1 MGKKNKLSKE
11 DLLKSQMISHIDRV
25 KNTILNADTF
35 WQPRMNEVLPMY
47 KEYLEAHPEDL
58 EFVLKAYAWH
68 MYHYALKP
76 R

>member
-11 DLLKSQMISHIDRV
+11 DLLKSQMIDRV

>member
-1 MGKKNKLSKE
+1 MGKKKKLSKE
-11 DLLKSQMISHIDRV
+11 DLLKSQMLSHIDRV
-25 KNTILNADTF
+25 KQTILNAETF

-47 KEYLEAHPEDL
+47 KEYLEEHPEDID
-58 EFVLKAYAWH
+58 FVLKAYAWH